1 MPLLVNEYTK
11 KWIRFLNQKLINNYL
26 DLQILYYKVNI
37 NQTINPYGETEN
49 EEYVVNQP
57 ITLRCL
63 IEKDDESKEMKD
75 TVGILSDT
83 ITFMFMKEMLPENVT
98 PTEGDIIFWKGFK
111 YEISKCWDGNLWAEE
126 KMFLHCLG
134 NITTRNLD
142 IREL

>member
-63 IEKDDESKEMKD
+63 IEKDDE
-75 TVGILSDT
+75 
-83 ITFMFMKEMLPENVT
+83 
-98 PTEGDIIFWKGFK
+98 
-111 YEISKCWDGNLWAEE
+111 
-126 KMFLHCLG
+126 
-134 NITTRNLD
+134 
-142 IREL
+142 